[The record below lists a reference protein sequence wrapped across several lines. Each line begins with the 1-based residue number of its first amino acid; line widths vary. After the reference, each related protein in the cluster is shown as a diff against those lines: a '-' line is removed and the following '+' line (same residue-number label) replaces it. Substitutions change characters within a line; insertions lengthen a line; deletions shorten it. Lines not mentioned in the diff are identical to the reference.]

1 MINILY
7 VEDEA
12 SLALIIA
19 DSLEANNYRVTH
31 QTNGQQALESF
42 QTQKPDLVLIDVM
55 MPVMDGF
62 TLARKI
68 RALDSQVPLIFLTA
82 RTQTEDVVKGFH
94 LGAND
99 YLKKPFSIEELI
111 VRIESLLKNNPK
123 RLSSQRL
130 LIGDY
135 VLDGQKFTL
144 SYQNE
149 SVKLSFRESELLR
162 KLYTQKEQV
171 VPREE
176 IIKAY
181 WSDDHYFTGR
191 SLDVFIS
198 RLRKYLN
205 KDARLKIINIR
216 GIGYMFTEN

>member
-144 SYQNE
+144 SYHDE

>member
-31 QTNGQQALESF
+31 QINGQQALESF